1 MVFLRSIA
9 LLLLLVS
16 SVGVAWSQSLQLV
29 PWKDELF
36 ALPPT
41 LEERDGG
48 DYRIVNY
55 SSQKEINERDAV
67 NEKKVKKEYVS
78 LEPLKFQ
85 KDARIKTKAG
95 WVRHFTV
102 GRTEGASII
111 VFYIHGHRG
120 SREQGVDDWTFGGN
134 FNRLKNLAVK
144 SGGLYISPDFQGFT
158 GRGAQQ
164 IAGLIEHYKARSPNA
179 KLILSC
185 GSAGGRICY
194 QLAKKDA
201 IAAQMDGIMF
211 LGSFS
216 DNGFLSSD
224 AFKDRV
230 PIYIGHGSRDYISLV
245 ENLEGFYRSIRARDP
260 SYPIKMVRFET
271 GTHGT
276 PIRMTDWRG
285 VINWMLSAK

>member
-1 MVFLRSIA
+1 MVFLRFVAFLSLFFSFA
-9 LLLLLVS
+9 
-16 SVGVAWSQSLQLV
+16 GVAWSQSFQLV

-55 SSQKEINERDAV
+55 SSKKEINERDAV
-67 NEKKVKKEYVS
+67 NEKRVKKDYVS
-78 LEPLKFQ
+78 ADPLKFQ
-85 KDARIKTKAG
+85 KDARIKTKSG

-111 VFYIHGHRG
+111 VFYIHGNNG
-120 SREQGVDDWTFGGN
+120 SRDQGVDDWTFGGN
-134 FNRLKNLAVK
+134 FNRLKNLAVR

-158 GRGAQQ
+158 GRGAKQ
-164 IAGLIEHYKARSPNA
+164 IAGLIEYYKARSPNA

-194 QLAKKDA
+194 QLAKNDTV
-201 IAAQMDGIMF
+201 AAQLNGIIF

-230 PIYIGHGSRDYISLV
+230 PVYIGHGSRDYISLV
-245 ENLEGFYRSIRARDP
+245 ENLEGFYRTIRARDP
-260 SYPIKMVRFET
+260 GYPIKMVRFET

-276 PIRMTDWRG
+276 PIRMTDWRE
-285 VINWMLSAK
+285 VINWMLSVE